1 MYFALT
7 HLVLLF
13 LERIVME
20 GIIIKNKKREY
31 IADIIKSI
39 CEKYRFNKVSS
50 EEISK
55 VNGKV
60 YSLDDNELFIK
71 SNATSLNGDAEVI
84 SLVYQIFN
92 LLNIDGLVKIN
103 ITDSK
108 YDKLREYLDLLEINF
123 EDNDKIKTNG
133 YAYEVYSNDVKL
145 GEGNNKI
152 EVKIDLEKTIKEI
165 EDNGTKIP
173 IEEIIDVLLI
183 GESEN
188 ELETAS
194 YIAQNLRLNG
204 FITEIG
210 NKLNA
215 KFDIILKDKDLE
227 YNEVIIKDN
236 VTGEETKSNIN
247 DIAEYLEMNI

>member
-1 MYFALT
+1 
-7 HLVLLF
+7 
-13 LERIVME
+13 ME
-20 GIIIKNKKREY
+20 EIIIENKKREY
-31 IADIIKSI
+31 VADIIKSI
-39 CEKYRFNKVSS
+39 CEKYRFNKVDGN
-50 EEISK
+50 EISK

-60 YSLDDNELFIK
+60 YSLNNSDLFIK
-71 SNATSLNGDAEVI
+71 GDATSLTRDAEVI

-92 LLNIDGLVKIN
+92 LLNIDALIKIN
-103 ITDSK
+103 ISDSK

-123 EDNDKIKTNG
+123 EIDDKIRTNE

-145 GEGNNKI
+145 GEGCKSHAS
-152 EVKIDLEKTIKEI
+152 IDLEKALKEI
-165 EDNGTKIP
+165 EDNGTNIP
-173 IEEIIDVLLI
+173 VEENIDVLFTAT
-183 GESEN
+183 SEN

-194 YIAQNLRLNG
+194 YLMQNLRLNG

-210 NKLNA
+210 DKLSA

-227 YNEVIIKDN
+227 HNEVIIKDN